1 MVRGTDNMIIDE
13 LSYNRIYSELRTYRD
28 IERMTRKYNDLSKE
42 FFLVIYTQKMIRMV
56 TQKFHRVKSSAPK
69 LIEQWNG
76 GRSFLDISEDLSF
89 PPVMT
94 AFIILTSQGTGRKS
108 FRKMLMDTSRI
119 QNKRM
124 KKELI
129 EVNENDPI
137 YSPMGDTVQRE
148 RGVRGEE
155 RIKIWLDSHGI
166 TYEREEDLRA
176 AGSKT
181 PDFLLKSPIFFR
193 GESIK
198 WIESK
203 ASFGDLKE
211 INRNLTKQI
220 TPYLELFGPG
230 MVIYWFGVVDTAP
243 VLDGIVI
250 ETDGVLEDHWDL

>member
-1 MVRGTDNMIIDE
+1 MIIDE
-13 LSYNRIYSELRTYRD
+13 SSYNRIYSELRSYRD
-28 IERMTRKYNDLSKE
+28 IERLYRKYNNLSKE

-69 LIEQWNG
+69 MTKQWKG
-76 GRSFLDISEDLSF
+76 GKSFLDISDELSF

-94 AFIILTSQGTGRKS
+94 AFIILTGQGTGKKS
-108 FRKMLMDTSRI
+108 FRKMLMDTSLI
-119 QNKRM
+119 KDERM
-124 KKELI
+124 RRELI

-137 YSPMGDTVQRE
+137 YSPMGDRVQRE
-148 RGVRGEE
+148 RGERGEE
-155 RIKIWLDSHGI
+155 RIKAWLDSHGI

-211 INRNLTKQI
+211 INKNLSKQI
-220 TPYLELFGPG
+220 SPYLELFGPG
-230 MVIYWFGVVDTAP
+230 MVIYWFGVVNTAP